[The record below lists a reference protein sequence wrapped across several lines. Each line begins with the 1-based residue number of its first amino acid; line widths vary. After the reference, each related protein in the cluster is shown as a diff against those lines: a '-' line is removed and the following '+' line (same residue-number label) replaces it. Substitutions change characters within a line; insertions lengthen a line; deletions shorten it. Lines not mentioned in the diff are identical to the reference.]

1 MSTGWAGGLWSNIIM
16 DGVINLISVVHG
28 SQVLLQCVQLD

>member
-1 MSTGWAGGLWSNIIM
+1 MSTGWSGGLWSNIII
-16 DGVINLISVVHG
+16 DGVINLISVVDG